1 MATSRMAALLWE
13 IKRIMA
19 TFDGTRYAGKPAR
32 TVWSGGKAG
41 DEIKGLPITIS
52 FCSGLLGQKS
62 EERDEVSL
70 FSGV

>member
-1 MATSRMAALLWE
+1 MATSRIAALLCK
-13 IKRIMA
+13 INKIMA
-19 TFDGTRYAGKPAR
+19 VFDGTRYAGKPAR

-62 EERDEVSL
+62 EERNEVSL
-70 FSGV
+70 FSGI